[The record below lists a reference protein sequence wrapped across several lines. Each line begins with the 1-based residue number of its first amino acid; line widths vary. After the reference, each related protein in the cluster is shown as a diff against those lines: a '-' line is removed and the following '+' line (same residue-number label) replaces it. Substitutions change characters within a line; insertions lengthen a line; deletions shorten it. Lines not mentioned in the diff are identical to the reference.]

1 MQRIK
6 NFLSY
11 LNSFSRRSKI
21 IAGVV
26 VVVAIAVL
34 THLGGSASEAE
45 VIDSRTHVELASVAS
60 LSNAGGPLPVTG
72 KVTSVSQAS
81 LSALSGGEIT
91 SLPRKLGDR
100 VGAGQVIASFENSSQ
115 QAAVLQA
122 QGTYDAALAGRV
134 AVSPVDIRISATNA
148 YRAAFNTL
156 DNTLKSEVDLFF
168 GGRTPYGPLL
178 LLDDSRDNR
187 YGKIS
192 LEREAIDEEM
202 DAYRTALAEAGS
214 ADPGKLLDYASALT
228 QRVADMLNQLSVA
241 ANRPESNATAAQ
253 ISALSSARASVAALS
268 ATLASEKEAYRSGS
282 VTTTSS
288 TDAQITIAL
297 GGLRA
302 AQALLEKT
310 YVRAPISG
318 TIVSLPVN
326 RGDFVSPGTVVAIIS
341 NPGALQ
347 VESYVTA
354 ADAKTLSIGGKA
366 TVEGTTQGTI
376 VFIAPALDPLTGK
389 VQVKVSPTGSQAA
402 LVDGSTV
409 TVSLERAGTKAAA
422 KNTISIPI
430 AAVKMTPQGAVVFTV
445 ASSTLVAHS
454 ITLGA
459 IQGGQVEVTE
469 GLTFSMDIVVDA
481 RGLSDGEVVVVGSQ

>member
-1 MQRIK
+1 MPRIK
-6 NFLSY
+6 NILRY
-11 LNSFSRRSKI
+11 LNGFSRRSKI

-26 VVVAIAVL
+26 ALVAIVIL
-34 THLGGSASEAE
+34 FNLGKGAPAAE
-45 VIDSRTHVELASVAS
+45 VVDDRTHVTLASVAS

-81 LSALSGGEIT
+81 LAALSGGQIT

-100 VGAGQVIASFENSSQ
+100 VAVGQVIAGFENSSQ

-122 QGTYDAALAGRV
+122 QGSYDAALASKV
-134 AVSPVDIRISATNA
+134 AVSPTDIRVSAVNA
-148 YRAAFNTL
+148 YRSAFNTL
-156 DNTLKSEVDLFF
+156 DTALKTEVDLFF
-168 GGRTPYGPLL
+168 GDRTPYGPLL
-178 LLDDSRDNR
+178 LLDESRDNR

-202 DAYRTALAEAGS
+202 DIYRAALANAGS
-214 ADPGKLLDYASALT
+214 ADPAQLLDYAGALT
-228 QRVADMLNQLSVA
+228 QRVTDLLNQLAVA
-241 ANRPESNATAAQ
+241 ANRSEANTTAAQ
-253 ISALSSARASVAALS
+253 SAALTSARASVAALS

-288 TDAQITIAL
+288 ADASITIAL

-302 AQALLEKT
+302 AQANLEKT

-347 VESYVTA
+347 VESYVTS

-366 TVEGTTQGTI
+366 TIDGATPGTI

-389 VQVKVSPTGSQAA
+389 IQVKVSPTGSQAS
-402 LVDGSTV
+402 LTDGSTV
-409 TVSLERAGTKAAA
+409 TVSLERAGTKASAA
-422 KNTISIPI
+422 NTISIPI
-430 AAVKMTPQGAVVFTV
+430 AAAKMTPQGAVVFTV
-445 ASSTLVAHS
+445 ASSTLVAHP

-459 IQGGQVEVTE
+459 IQGGQVEVVD
-469 GLTFSMDIVVDA
+469 GLVLSMDIVADA
-481 RGLSDGEVVVVGSQ
+481 RGLSEGQAVAIDQ